1 MKFEAI
7 VLRKVADILGN
18 DTSASF
24 DYGTLFVKCSEED
37 ARAVLERLM
46 KDYNNR
52 VEMNKTPAEYAFDFI
67 A

>member
-1 MKFEAI
+1 MKFEAV
-7 VLRKVADILGN
+7 VLRKVAEILGN

-37 ARAVLERLM
+37 ARAVLDRLM

>member
-18 DTSASF
+18 NTSASF
-24 DYGTLFVKCSEED
+24 DYGTLFVKCTEED
-37 ARAVLERLM
+37 ARAIFQKLM

-52 VEMNKTPAEYAFDFI
+52 IEMNKTPAEYAFDFT

>member
-1 MKFEAI
+1 MKFEAV

-67 A
+67 S

>member
-1 MKFEAI
+1 MKFEAV
-7 VLRKVADILGN
+7 VLRKVAEILGN

-37 ARAVLERLM
+37 ACAVLDRLM

>member
-1 MKFEAI
+1 MKFEAV

>member
-1 MKFEAI
+1 MKFEAT
-7 VLRKVADILGN
+7 VLKKVADILGN
-18 DTSASF
+18 DISASF
-24 DYGTLFVKCSEED
+24 DYGTLFVKCTEED

>member
-1 MKFEAI
+1 MKFEAV

-46 KDYNNR
+46 KDYSNR

>member
-1 MKFEAI
+1 MKFEAA

-37 ARAVLERLM
+37 SRAIFARLM

-52 VEMNKTPAEYAFDFI
+52 VEVNKTPAEYAFDFI